1 MLDAAILFLATLF
14 GGLVSLRVRWTER
27 LLHVALAFSTGI
39 FLGAVFLHLLPSL
52 DAAGDAHSHH
62 WEASV
67 LEARSF
73 EESPPAHSSSEG
85 KLSVLVRGDR
95 AWFFVLLGVLGV
107 YLIEALVLRTHDH
120 DDLHR
125 HRAVGYAALVGLSV
139 HSFTAGLALAVMA
152 GRGLLV
158 GTLLLAMVA
167 HKIFDSFSL
176 ASVLLLGKMRRA
188 RIHMLIAV
196 FSTITQIGL
205 LVGGAATTHLG
216 QAGMTIVTALA
227 AGTFLFV
234 CVGELLPEVFH
245 HREDSLAK
253 VSLLAAGV
261 AVTMLMHGVGA

>member
-1 MLDAAILFLATLF
+1 MLNAAILFLATLF
-14 GGLVSLRVRWTER
+14 GGLASLRVRWTER

-52 DAAGDAHSHH
+52 DAVGDEHSHH

-67 LEARSF
+67 LESEPFDEHAA
-73 EESPPAHSSSEG
+73 PLPSEG
-85 KLSVLVRGDR
+85 TMATFVQGDR
-95 AWFFVLLGVLGV
+95 AWFFVLVGVLGV
-107 YLIEALVLRTHDH
+107 YLFEALLLRTHDH

-139 HSFTAGLALAVMA
+139 HSFTVGLALAVMA

-158 GTLLLAMVA
+158 GTLLLATIA

-176 ASVLLLGKMRRA
+176 ASVLLLAKMKRSK
-188 RIHMLIAV
+188 ICLLITV
-196 FSTITQIGL
+196 FSTITPIGL
-205 LVGGAATTHLG
+205 LVGNAAAAHLG
-216 QAGMTIVTALA
+216 QAGMTVVTALA

-261 AVTMLMHGVGA
+261 AVTMLVHGVGA